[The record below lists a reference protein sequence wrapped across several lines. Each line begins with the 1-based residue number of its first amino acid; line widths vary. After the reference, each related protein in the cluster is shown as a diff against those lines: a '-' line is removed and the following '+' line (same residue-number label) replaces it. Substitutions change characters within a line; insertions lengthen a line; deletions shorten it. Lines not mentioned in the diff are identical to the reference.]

1 MQFVI
6 FFNIETEDQT
16 KKQKPKATASA
27 RRKHASKEQSAEDKT
42 PVKPKT
48 DPVSSKKTKKT
59 PKTSSGTS
67 SGEKVKKRGRPRK
80 DSTPAPKKG
89 KKAKEMPETEGSNE
103 VTSPVPE
110 NPKER
115 LNLDGVEEATASSAP
130 KNRQLNLDHGD
141 QEVHVI
147 EDDSAVKAEDV

>member
-27 RRKHASKEQSAEDKT
+27 KRRHASKEQSAEDKT

-48 DPVSSKKTKKT
+48 DPVSSKKTEKT
-59 PKTSSGTS
+59 PKTS

-130 KNRQLNLDHGD
+130 KNRQLNLDYGD